1 MRPSL
6 NLPRVGAPDASFR
19 LQAEAT
25 QEYFGVTLK
34 KTLLDAI
41 KERPLLGD
49 GAMGTQLMIAGLEQG
64 NSGELW
70 NLTHPERVVA
80 IQRRY
85 VDAGS
90 ECLLTNTFGGS
101 RIMLNRHSHADDVA
115 AINAAGVAIAREAF
129 GGRTGY
135 VIGDIGPFGGL
146 MEPYGEFTEAQVLDA
161 FREQA
166 KALVDGGADAIIIE
180 TQTSLEELR
189 LGLMA
194 AREAG
199 APCVIG
205 SMAYDV
211 TLDGSTFRTM
221 MGVDP
226 ERAAEFMQAHGTDIV
241 ALNCGTGMDMER
253 ALQAVLRY
261 LQITELPIMAQ
272 PNAGQPKLV
281 DMKVVYDE
289 TPAQMVTGVVPL
301 LKAGASIIGGCCGS
315 TPDHIR
321 AFREAMDRFWRDAVG
336 EFEGQSPSDYKV
348 S

>member
-1 MRPSL
+1 
-6 NLPRVGAPDASFR
+6 V
-19 LQAEAT
+19 
-25 QEYFGVTLK
+25 
-34 KTLLDAI
+34 KTNLLDAL

-64 NSGELW
+64 NSGEAW
-70 NLTHPERVVA
+70 NLRHPERVLA

-85 VDAGS
+85 VEAGS
-90 ECLLTNTFGGS
+90 DCLLTNTFGGS
-101 RIMLNRHSHADDVA
+101 RIMLNRHGIADDVVA
-115 AINAAGVAIAREAF
+115 VNAAAVRIARGAF
-129 GGRTGY
+129 GSRDGY

-146 MEPYGEFTEAQVLDA
+146 MEPYGEFTETQVLDA

-166 KALVDGGADAIIIE
+166 KALVEAGADAIIIE

-189 LGLMA
+189 LGLQA
-194 AREAG
+194 ARDAG

-221 MGVDP
+221 MGIDP
-226 ERAAEFMQAHGTDIV
+226 ERAAVFMQEHGADIV

-253 ALQAVLRY
+253 ARQAVQRY
-261 LQITELPIMAQ
+261 LRVTDRPIMAQ

-289 TPAQMVTGVVPL
+289 TPAQMVAGVVPL
-301 LKAGASIIGGCCGS
+301 LDAGASIVGGCCGS

-321 AFREAMDRFWRDAVG
+321 AFRAAIDQF
-336 EFEGQSPSDYKV
+336 QSSKA
-348 S
+348 SA